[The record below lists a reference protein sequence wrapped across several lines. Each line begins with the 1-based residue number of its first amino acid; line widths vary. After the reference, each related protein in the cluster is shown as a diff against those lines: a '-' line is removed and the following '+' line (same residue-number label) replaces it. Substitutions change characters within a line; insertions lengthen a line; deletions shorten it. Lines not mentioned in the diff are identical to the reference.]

1 MQRRS
6 SLILMGHANI
16 LMSWNSG
23 EMKYFPAM
31 LVQKTPYWILLE
43 NELDDNDILFL
54 FLGFFFQII
63 SSSSFTNLVKCTE
76 LYLCTKGG
84 EK

>member
-31 LVQKTPYWILLE
+31 LCAEDSLL
-43 NELDDNDILFL
+43 N
-54 FLGFFFQII
+54 II
-63 SSSSFTNLVKCTE
+63 RE
-76 LYLCTKGG
+76 
-84 EK
+84 